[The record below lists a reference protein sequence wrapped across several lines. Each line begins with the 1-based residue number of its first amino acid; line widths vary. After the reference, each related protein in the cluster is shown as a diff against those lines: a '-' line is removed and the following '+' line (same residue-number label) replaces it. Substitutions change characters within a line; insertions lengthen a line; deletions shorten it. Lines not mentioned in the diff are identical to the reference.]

1 MLHQKVWE
9 ANGARV
15 GGKMHRRIIELPQE
29 FVVQREVY
37 AFPLFGRSV
46 LACIPPGV
54 VILAS
59 CRSTHKRMIEVI
71 WQEQRYV
78 VFERDLQE
86 RMEPLKKPEA
96 EGDPR
101 QLSEDKCNSA

>member
-1 MLHQKVWE
+1 MWE

-46 LACIPPGV
+46 LACIPHGA

-71 WQEQRYV
+71 WQEKRYV

-96 EGDPR
+96 EDDPPPVLER
-101 QLSEDKCNSA
+101 EHKSA